1 MKVKVKYRKM
11 KQGFFITGTDT
22 GVGKT
27 WATIALIN
35 YFKMRGETVVGMKP
49 IASGCEIIKGVL
61 KNEDALLLQEHAS
74 VILDYQQIN
83 SYSFLEPV
91 SPHLAANN
99 ECVDLDKIN
108 EDFNYLKTQA
118 DIVLVEGVGGWLVP
132 LNNQGD
138 DVEMLAK
145 KLQLPVIMVV
155 GIRLGCINHA
165 LLSMAH
171 LSHIDRQPA
180 WIIINNCDGKQN
192 TSSIKKA
199 LLPYMSDDSTML
211 ECGYHQPENLSP
223 LITYLQT
230 FLTKKN
236 I

>member
-1 MKVKVKYRKM
+1 M

-27 WATIALIN
+27 WATVALIN

-49 IASGCEIIKGVL
+49 IASGCETIQGVL

-74 VILDYQQIN
+74 ITLDYQQIN

-99 ECVDLDKIN
+99 EYIDLDKIN
-108 EDFNYLKTQA
+108 ADFMYLKTRA

-155 GIRLGCINHA
+155 GIRLGCISHA
-165 LLSMAH
+165 RLTYQAIKASGVACVGWLAMSLDPEMLRISENIETIQRTVDVPLL
-171 LSHIDRQPA
+171 
-180 WIIINNCDGKQN
+180 GV
-192 TSSIKKA
+192 
-199 LLPYMSDDSTML
+199 LPYSKNADFK
-211 ECGYHQPENLSP
+211 
-223 LITYLQT
+223 
-230 FLTKKN
+230 FLAEQIVFN
-236 I
+236 